1 MSPPTTCSPSN
12 WAVDRVT
19 SLPEFWALV
28 AEHGNSLVSAFRM
41 MRVCTSAR
49 VGIKQWLAT
58 LPSFV
63 VCGGYGIED
72 MRAREVWRLDL
83 VTLQWAAMSSLM
95 TPRWHH
101 ACCAVRDTIVVLGGK
116 TSGPSLTSSVLT
128 SSVEMYSR
136 EEGAWVQLPP
146 LACGGI
152 AGCVALAVEESD
164 SAAGQVLLLGG
175 NRDPQLGGSEVQL
188 VDLATGACTR
198 QPDMLHPRTI
208 FSAARLKDGRV
219 VCAGGSRLGFGASS
233 SAEVYGPAAQ
243 GALEASWTW
252 TELPAMIDS
261 RSGCLGCVLSDGR
274 FAVLGGYNNSMA
286 NTTSSCEALVHG
298 GDGTH
303 WVQLADM
310 REPRRKCACASVA
323 GNIIVAGGYGLKSAE
338 VYDEVLD
345 RWFRLPHDLPVDDA
359 VLAYSGGALMY

>member
-1 MSPPTTCSPSN
+1 M
-12 WAVDRVT
+12 
-19 SLPEFWALV
+19 
-28 AEHGNSLVSAFRM
+28 
-41 MRVCTSAR
+41 CTSAR

-63 VCGGYGIED
+63 VCGGYDIGDES
-72 MRAREVWRLDL
+72 AKEVWRLDL

-95 TPRWHH
+95 TPHWHH
-101 ACCAVRDTIVVLGGK
+101 ACCAVRDTIVVLGGR

-175 NRDPQLGGSEVQL
+175 REVQL

-198 QPDMLHPRTI
+198 QPDMLHPRDY

-219 VCAGGSRLGFGASS
+219 VCAGGSRLAACS
-233 SAEVYGPAAQ
+233 SAEVYGPDAQ

-252 TELPAMIDS
+252 TELPPMNAGHWGS
-261 RSGCLGCVLSDGR
+261 CGCVLSDGR
-274 FAVLGGYNNSMA
+274 FAVIGIGGLTTLALTLGDDA
-286 NTTSSCEALVHG
+286 
-298 GDGTH
+298 H
-303 WVQLADM
+303 WQSLAPM
-310 REPRRKCACASVA
+310 RENRQSFACAVVA
-323 GNIIVAGGYGLKSAE
+323 GSIIVAGGYGRKSAE
-338 VYDEVLD
+338 LYDEVLN
-345 RWFRLPHDLPVDDA
+345 RWFRLPHDVPIDGAMLYA
-359 VLAYSGGALMY
+359 GGGALMY